1 MQKYVECDLQQ
12 SKSREREKWTMWD
25 DWALSCA
32 VVESLLYLSRRLLGC
47 LNKTKQRLTQ
57 ASCRPHSALNL
68 CVNKSNWFAALIWF
82 QSDFARHFQTFA
94 FFTQHHNTAPP
105 HNCALFSHLLYRSAH
120 KLHSGEAFRLL
131 ATDLMLIIQHK
142 KSRPRM
148 ALSTGLL
155 SWYRKEKK
163 TERN

>member
-12 SKSREREKWTMWD
+12 SKSREREKWTMWG

-57 ASCRPHSALNL
+57 ASCRPHSALDL

-94 FFTQHHNTAPP
+94 FLPNITTPLPLTIVPCFPTCSIVLHTNYTAER
-105 HNCALFSHLLYRSAH
+105 LFDCWQQIWCLLYN
-120 KLHSGEAFRLL
+120 
-131 ATDLMLIIQHK
+131 TK
-142 KSRPRM
+142 KADREWHYQLDYSVDIER
-148 ALSTGLL
+148 
-155 SWYRKEKK
+155 KK